1 VGKIVENRLD
11 IRHCVAEDVKRR
23 VGDSKKKKRRVGKKI
38 WFKRMRIGAC
48 DKHVMGPENNHSK

>member
-23 VGDSKKKKRRVGKKI
+23 VGDSKKKEGLVRNFGLT
-38 WFKRMRIGAC
+38 GC
-48 DKHVMGPENNHSK
+48 G